1 MAISPKREREEFLKK
16 VEELSGQ
23 SIFSCNQCGRCSA
36 GCPIVTAMDLLPN
49 QVIRLIQ
56 LGHEKK
62 VLSSRTIWLCASC
75 LTCDSR
81 CPRGIDISR
90 IMESLRA
97 QVLRKGG
104 DFLVIPKLSPD
115 FLILAP
121 QQAFVS
127 GFRKYAAY

>member
-1 MAISPKREREEFLKK
+1 MEISAKRMRGELLQR

-23 SIFSCNQCGRCSA
+23 AVFSCNQCGKCSG
-36 GCPIVTAMDLLPN
+36 GCPIAAEMDLLPN

-56 LGHEKK
+56 LGQEDRA
-62 VLSSRTIWLCASC
+62 LNSRTIWLCASC

-90 IMESLRA
+90 IMESLR
-97 QVLRKGG
+97 VMRLRKGL
-104 DFLVIPKLSPD
+104 DFLDIPKISPE
-115 FLILAP
+115 FLTLAP